1 MFLMGLN
8 MSFSNTKDS
17 LKMMERLVKDM
28 GKKMML
34 ERMMMSKILTRCS
47 THNMSLMKFK
57 KWNKTTVTDISSK
70 TSTYKANSP
79 ATLPRSN

>member
-17 LKMMERLVKDM
+17 PKMMERLVKDM

-34 ERMMMSKILTRCS
+34 EIREKGMIGMEKLR
-47 THNMSLMKFK
+47 NGQ
-57 KWNKTTVTDISSK
+57 SSK
-70 TSTYKANSP
+70 NGLNK
-79 ATLPRSN
+79 PRFALMNWMQKLTWP